1 MNDKLIKISALRK
14 KFQSRDV
21 LSGIDID
28 VAKGEFVAIKGAS
41 GSGKSTLLSIIGL
54 LEDYDKGEYL
64 LNGSCVKSIT
74 EKQKSQIR
82 NNTLGWIFQN
92 FNLIGDMT
100 VAENVALPLK
110 YANVKCNKKECVN
123 SVLAQVGLLDK
134 YNAYPDQLSGGQ
146 QQRIAIARALITNPD
161 LILADEPTGNLDSFN
176 GKNIVEILKQLNK
189 LGKTII
195 LITHDD
201 AVAQQAQRTIEIT
214 DGNIAC

>member
-14 KFQSRDV
+14 KFQSSDV

>member
-1 MNDKLIKISALRK
+1 MKGSLIRISALTK
-14 KFQSRDV
+14 HFESNNV

-28 VAKGEFVAIKGAS
+28 IAKGDFVAIKGAS

-54 LEDYDKGEYL
+54 LEDYDNGEYF
-64 LNGSCVKSIT
+64 LNGNCVKSIT

-82 NNTLGWIFQN
+82 NKTLGWIFQN

-134 YNAYPDQLSGGQ
+134 YDAYPDQLSGGQ

-161 LILADEPTGNLDSFN
+161 LILADEPTGNLDSLN

-201 AVAQQAQRTIEIT
+201 AIAQQAKRTIEII